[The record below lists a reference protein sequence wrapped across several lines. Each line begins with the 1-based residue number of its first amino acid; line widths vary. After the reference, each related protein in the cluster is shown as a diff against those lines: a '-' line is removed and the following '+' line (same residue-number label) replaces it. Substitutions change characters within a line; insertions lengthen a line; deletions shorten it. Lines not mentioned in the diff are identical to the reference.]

1 MPKPKIGTTEE
12 IAKKFLEVTPGRS
25 PYYEAGVTAPK
36 ADWEQNTIAAGKS
49 YKAAVSVPDIEK
61 RFTGGAKKAGTAKW
75 QRKAKDVGVSRFGP
89 GVLASGPDFI
99 AGYSP
104 YPSVI
109 AAVDMAERQPRGSDA
124 NYMRSKQVGDAQH
137 KKKLA
142 LIGAGA

>member
-36 ADWEQNTIAAGKS
+36 ADWEQNTVSAGPAYKASIAAS
-49 YKAAVSVPDIEK
+49 DIEK
-61 RFTGGAKKAGTAKW
+61 RFTGGVKKSGTAKW
-75 QRKAKDVGVSRFGP
+75 QRKSKDIGVPRYGP
-89 GVLASGPDFI
+89 GVQASGPDFI
-99 AGYSP
+99 AGYGP

-109 AAVDMAERQPRGSDA
+109 AAVEMSARQPRGSDA

-142 LIGAGA
+142 LIGAGV